1 MLLSNKLVRFSYL
14 VASLFLMQTQSAS
27 AMEGQRELTPAEAC
41 VAACRSCKAACSK
54 EDQAAQNPTQV
65 ACAKACDDCIAACS
79 NEDSACQQVSAGK
92 AGCVSACQACIR
104 ACNACKASCSED
116 TTVVNAC
123 DTCAKACQDCIDDC
137 SRGIST
143 TQSNQ

>member
-1 MLLSNKLVRFSYL
+1 MFSLSNKLVRFSYL

-41 VAACRSCKAACSK
+41 VAACRSCAAACSR
-54 EDQAAQNPTQV
+54 EDQAAQNQTQV
-65 ACAKACDDCIAACS
+65 TCAKACNDCIAACS
-79 NEDSACQQVSAGK
+79 NEGNTAQQVGTGSS
-92 AGCVSACQACIR
+92 CRVDACNACIR

-123 DTCAKACQDCIDDC
+123 DTCSKACQACIDDC
-137 SRGIST
+137 SKGNST
-143 TQSNQ
+143 TQSN